1 MYDFRKKIG
10 IVNQDVFLFADTIY
24 NNITLWDSSIGFRD
38 VVSAAKRIGVHDFI
52 DSLPGKYDFNVNP
65 EVNFEFEF
73 GLKKVCISAGHVCLT
88 ENSDHVLKH
97 AILLVFGEET

>member
-1 MYDFRKKIG
+1 M
-10 IVNQDVFLFADTIY
+10 V
-24 NNITLWDSSIGFRD
+24 
-38 VVSAAKRIGVHDFI
+38 
-52 DSLPGKYDFNVNP
+52 GKYDFNLNP